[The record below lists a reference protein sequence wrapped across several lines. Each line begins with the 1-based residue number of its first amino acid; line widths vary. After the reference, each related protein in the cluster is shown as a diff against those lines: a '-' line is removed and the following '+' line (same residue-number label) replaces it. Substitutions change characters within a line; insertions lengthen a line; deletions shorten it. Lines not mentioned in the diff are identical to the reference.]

1 MLDLTVQCTI
11 TNESVFFSVLCITM
25 DYFALYFFKE
35 APSNNIGG
43 GWSGEVRAIKWSD
56 QEEQHG
62 GCKGLLCMLSTDIT
76 NTRAP
81 SFIASRGLFLHCNIK
96 NEAG

>member
-1 MLDLTVQCTI
+1 MLDLIVQYTI
-11 TNESVFFSVLCITM
+11 NNEKALFFSVLYITI
-25 DYFALYFFKE
+25 DALLFFEE

-62 GCKGLLCMLSTDIT
+62 GCKGLLCLLSTVIT
-76 NTRAP
+76 NARTPAL
-81 SFIASRGLFLHCNIK
+81 IASRGLFFVLQHI
-96 NEAG
+96 E